1 MADRDEKLAR
11 LVAETKEAEKDPGV
25 REMHE
30 QVSRDV
36 AATLTV
42 YTDLDQER

>member
-11 LVAETKEAEKDPGV
+11 LVADTREAEKDPAV
-25 REMHE
+25 RAVHE

-36 AATLTV
+36 AANLTV
-42 YTDLDQER
+42 FTELDQER

>member
-11 LVAETKEAEKDPGV
+11 LVAETREAEKDPAV
-25 REMHE
+25 REVHE

-36 AATLTV
+36 AAKLTV
-42 YTDLDQER
+42 FTDLDQER

>member
-11 LVAETKEAEKDPGV
+11 LVAETKEAEKDPEV

-36 AATLTV
+36 AANLTV
-42 YTDLDQER
+42 YTELDQER